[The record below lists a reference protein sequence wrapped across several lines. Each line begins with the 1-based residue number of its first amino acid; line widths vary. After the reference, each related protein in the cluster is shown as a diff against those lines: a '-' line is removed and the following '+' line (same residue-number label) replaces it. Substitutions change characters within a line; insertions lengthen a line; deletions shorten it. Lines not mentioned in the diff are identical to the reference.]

1 AAPPGRPELRRDRA
15 RGGVL
20 DRDRAVPAASRAAPA
35 PRAARTRRRCDMTP
49 TRPDARGTPDA
60 WALIER
66 EKQRDRLVKRLCV
79 AAWGVTLGIAVVAAA
94 VVGIGVAEMVKA
106 AAAGAVPWMT
116 VVGAAMPFIGML
128 WTLSLLV
135 AALSTVG
142 VFLRMRAASLS
153 EIQLRLAALEEMLTS
168 RRESEQ

>member
-1 AAPPGRPELRRDRA
+1 
-15 RGGVL
+15 
-20 DRDRAVPAASRAAPA
+20 
-35 PRAARTRRRCDMTP
+35 
-49 TRPDARGTPDA
+49 
-60 WALIER
+60 
-66 EKQRDRLVKRLCV
+66 VKRLCV

-94 VVGIGVAEMVKA
+94 FVGIGVAEMVKA

-142 VFLRMRAASLS
+142 VFLRMRTASLS
-153 EIQLRLAALEEMLTS
+153 EIQLRLAALEELITS
-168 RRESEQ
+168 RRETEE